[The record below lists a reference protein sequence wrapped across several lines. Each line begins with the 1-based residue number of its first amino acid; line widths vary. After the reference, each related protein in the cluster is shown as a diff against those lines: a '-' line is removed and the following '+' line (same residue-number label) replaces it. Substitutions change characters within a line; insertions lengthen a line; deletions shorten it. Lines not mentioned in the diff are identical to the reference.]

1 MCPTF
6 RFCSPVKNCLAS
18 AIICPFIQ
26 KMSIVQP
33 FAFFELFWSKSVQ
46 PTAFVCHLF
55 KKCPSFLLH
64 CSFVQKVSYFCF
76 RLLFIQKVEKF
87 RFHSTFFVQQVFKLL
102 LSFSHCFNLSCL
114 LAFFVQK
121 VSYLSLSFAL
131 PFQILPFS
139 CFCYIK
145 NASRLQLRSVYCSTS
160 MTFLVAQLEM
170 AYLDTTAHF
179 CTIAHY
185 SWL

>member
-64 CSFVQKVSYFCF
+64 CSFKKCLTSAFVCSSFK
-76 RLLFIQKVEKF
+76 KWKKF

-131 PFQILPFS
+131 SFQILPFFAFVIS
-139 CFCYIK
+139 KTQADCNFDPSIVRHRWH
-145 NASRLQLRSVYCSTS
+145 S
-160 MTFLVAQLEM
+160 
-170 AYLDTTAHF
+170 
-179 CTIAHY
+179 
-185 SWL
+185 

>member
-1 MCPTF
+1 MSNLRVLSRSSDQKVSNILLSF
-6 RFCSPVKNCLAS
+6 
-18 AIICPFIQ
+18 AIYQ
-26 KMSIVQP
+26 
-33 FAFFELFWSKSVQ
+33 KSVQ
-46 PTAFVCHLF
+46 PFSFIALLF
-55 KKCPSFLLH
+55 KKCLTSAFVCSSF
-64 CSFVQKVSYFCF
+64 K
-76 RLLFIQKVEKF
+76 KWKKF
-87 RFHSTFFVQQVFKLL
+87 SFHSTFFVQQVFKLL
-102 LSFSHCFNLSCL
+102 LSFSNCFNLSCL

-131 PFQILPFS
+131 PFQILPFF

>member
-6 RFCSPVKNCLAS
+6 RFCSPLKNCLGS
-18 AIICPFIQ
+18 VIIRPFIQ

-33 FAFFELFWSKSVQ
+33 FAFFELFWAKSVQ
-46 PTAFVCHLF
+46 PPAFVCHLF

-76 RLLFIQKVEKF
+76 RLLFIQKVEKI
-87 RFHSTFFVQQVFKLL
+87 
-102 LSFSHCFNLSCL
+102 SFSFDIFRATSVQT
-114 LAFFVQK
+114 LAFVFPLFQPFLFACFFRSKGVIPFAFVRAF
-121 VSYLSLSFAL
+121 VPNTSIF
-131 PFQILPFS
+131 